1 MTQVAAEL
9 AARLADA
16 ETSEPYVAFAASHV
30 AFGRVQYAVAS
41 SKTLTMSHV
50 SGAAHWRVVGAPK
63 SWLAIEPSRGTL
75 LPGETV
81 ELRLTICVDGV
92 SALRLNAGSDVLE
105 DLVQIHV
112 EGGSTSYV
120 RVSGDWTPSAWGN
133 TLDALCAGAQV
144 PPQLWLLAEALR
156 PHLNEPD
163 LFSTGCDEDVAAV
176 RAAVD
181 AGAVP
186 VGPPRAVAAALT
198 SLLSTLA
205 VPVCDSS
212 FLPPLA
218 GTDDDRISQWAFDL
232 LEALPSAHYNAFVYV
247 LALLREVLAKSWQT
261 TAATRLA
268 AVARDAFLPIG
279 DADERAHVFAAV
291 QFLLTMN
298 L

>member
-1 MTQVAAEL
+1 M
-9 AARLADA
+9 
-16 ETSEPYVAFAASHV
+16 
-30 AFGRVQYAVAS
+30 
-41 SKTLTMSHV
+41 
-50 SGAAHWRVVGAPK
+50 
-63 SWLAIEPSRGTL
+63 
-75 LPGETV
+75 
-81 ELRLTICVDGV
+81 
-92 SALRLNAGSDVLE
+92 SALRLNAGGDVLE

-181 AGAVP
+181 ASAVP
-186 VGPPRAVAAALT
+186 TGAPPRAVAAALT
-198 SLLSTLA
+198 SLLSSLA
-205 VPVCDSS
+205 VPVCAC
-212 FLPPLA
+212 LPPLT
-218 GTDDDRISQWAFDL
+218 GCDENNISQWAFDL

-247 LALLREVLAKSWQT
+247 IALLREVLAKSWQT

-268 AVARDAFLPIG
+268 SVARDAFLPNG
-279 DADERAHVFAAV
+279 EPDARAHVFSAV
-291 QFLLTMN
+291 QFLLTSN